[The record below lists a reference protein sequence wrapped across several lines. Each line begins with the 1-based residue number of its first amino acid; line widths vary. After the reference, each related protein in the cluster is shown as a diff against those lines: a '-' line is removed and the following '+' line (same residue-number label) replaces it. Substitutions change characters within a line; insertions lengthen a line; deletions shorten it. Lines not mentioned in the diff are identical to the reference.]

1 MRRQVFFISL
11 CAAMSIFV
19 AHAQSPQPIVVQ
31 AATPPP
37 VAPAMAPAVES
48 TRDAVSVSESV
59 KLLQEMKAAN
69 AETLKKQQAVLDQLD
84 EVQKAAEQIKIFA
97 HRS

>member
-1 MRRQVFFISL
+1 MRRQVFLISL
-11 CAAMSIFV
+11 CAAISIF
-19 AHAQSPQPIVVQ
+19 AAYAQSPQPIIVQ
-31 AATPPP
+31 AATPSP
-37 VAPAMAPAVES
+37 VAPAVAPAAES
-48 TRDAVSVSESV
+48 TRDAVSIGESV

-84 EVQKAAEQIKIFA
+84 EMQKTAEQIKIFA

>member
-11 CAAMSIFV
+11 CAAMSIFTIN
-19 AHAQSPQPIVVQ
+19 AQSSQPIVVQ

-37 VAPAMAPAVES
+37 ASSAAAAATAPI
-48 TRDAVSVSESV
+48 RDAVSVGESV

-69 AETLKKQQAVLDQLD
+69 AETLKKQQAVLERLD

>member
-1 MRRQVFFISL
+1 MKRPVFFISL
-11 CAAMSIFV
+11 CAAISLFT
-19 AHAQSPQPIVVQ
+19 ASAQSPQPIVVQ

-37 VAPAMAPAVES
+37 VAPAAATAPV
-48 TRDAVSVSESV
+48 RDAGSTGESV

-69 AETLKKQQAVLDQLD
+69 AETIKKQQAVLDQLD